1 MLAPG
6 VWGRSPQTRDM
17 SLAAAMKV
25 RVVTVRLNPDTGLF
39 DDAELVSLQEAF
51 DVVSVSEHTF
61 VYCGV
66 PTLALVLR
74 YRERQEAG
82 GARRGGGA
90 RGGRRGRPEEL
101 APPED
106 RTLFEALRKWRN
118 ERAHRDGRPAY
129 VLFTNAQLAAVAASR
144 PATRAE
150 LGAIEG
156 VGEAR
161 VRDYAD
167 EVLAVV
173 QSVPRSAEVTDDS
186 EPTPGS

>member
-74 YRERQEAG
+74 YRERQEPAGVRRSG
-82 GARRGGGA
+82 GAS
-90 RGGRRGRPEEL
+90 GGRRGRPEEL

-106 RTLFEALRKWRN
+106 RTLFEARGKWRSAKA
-118 ERAHRDGRPAY
+118 EPKRRACASRGRP
-129 VLFTNAQLAAVAASR
+129 SR
-144 PATRAE
+144 RR
-150 LGAIEG
+150 G
-156 VGEAR
+156 
-161 VRDYAD
+161 
-167 EVLAVV
+167 
-173 QSVPRSAEVTDDS
+173 
-186 EPTPGS
+186 PGP